1 MSDAIK
7 KGGISVET
15 EHLFPIIKKWLYS
28 EKDIFLREIVSNAVD
43 AVTKIRRLASLG
55 EASLP
60 EGETFKVEVVLD
72 KKSATLTVRDN
83 GIGMS
88 AEEVDKYICQIAL
101 SGALEFIQK
110 YETTEDGKDANADS
124 GIIGH
129 FGLGFYSSFMV
140 SDSVEVVTKSYTDAK
155 AVRWTCNESGEYEM
169 EDADKEDRGTSV
181 IMHITEAEKGYLDAS
196 KIRSILE
203 KYCMFMPV
211 EIYFID
217 EDADKQDEKPV
228 NTTEPLW
235 TKQPS
240 SLKDEDYIEFYHKV
254 FHDYREPLFWI
265 HLNADYPLNFKG
277 ILYFPKI
284 TNEYESIEGQVKL
297 YYHQVFVADNIKEVI
312 PEYLLM
318 LKGVLDCPE
327 LPLNVSRSYLQDD
340 AYVKRVSDHIVK
352 KVADKLNSLCKNE
365 REKYEKVWTD
375 IRTFVDYAC
384 LRERKFYDRVK
395 NSLLYVQTDGKCVT
409 SEEYLQNAGNPEKK
423 NIYYTTDKAL
433 QAQYIELY
441 QQQNIAVVE
450 LNHQLDTQFVSTLEN
465 YENDAGIHF
474 LRVDSATDVLK
485 NEEGEDLEKDQKKKL
500 TDLFRKVSKD
510 EKLEVIFESMKDA
523 SVPAMLVLSE
533 ESRRMEDMMRMYGSM
548 GLGSSFPL
556 EYKLHVNTS
565 SELTKKLAGLVK
577 EDKDKAEKMGA
588 YLYRLSVL
596 AQRKLS
602 ADELKEFLS
611 SSFDLLKD
619 F

>member
-1 MSDAIK
+1 MK
-7 KGGISVET
+7 
-15 EHLFPIIKKWLYS
+15 
-28 EKDIFLREIVSNAVD
+28 R
-43 AVTKIRRLASLG
+43 
-55 EASLP
+55 
-60 EGETFKVEVVLD
+60 
-72 KKSATLTVRDN
+72 
-83 GIGMS
+83 
-88 AEEVDKYICQIAL
+88 
-101 SGALEFIQK
+101 SGQ
-110 YETTEDGKDANADS
+110 T
-124 GIIGH
+124 
-129 FGLGFYSSFMV
+129 
-140 SDSVEVVTKSYTDAK
+140 
-155 AVRWTCNESGEYEM
+155 
-169 EDADKEDRGTSV
+169 
-181 IMHITEAEKGYLDAS
+181 
-196 KIRSILE
+196 
-203 KYCMFMPV
+203 
-211 EIYFID
+211 
-217 EDADKQDEKPV
+217 
-228 NTTEPLW
+228 
-235 TKQPS
+235 
-240 SLKDEDYIEFYHKV
+240 
-254 FHDYREPLFWI
+254 
-265 HLNADYPLNFKG
+265 
-277 ILYFPKI
+277 
-284 TNEYESIEGQVKL
+284 
-297 YYHQVFVADNIKEVI
+297 
-312 PEYLLM
+312 
-318 LKGVLDCPE
+318 
-327 LPLNVSRSYLQDD
+327 
-340 AYVKRVSDHIVK
+340 
-352 KVADKLNSLCKNE
+352 
-365 REKYEKVWTD
+365 
-375 IRTFVDYAC
+375 
-384 LRERKFYDRVK
+384 YDRVK